1 MQLLSIYH
9 CHHRKNVS
17 HDLKWIVLTNMGLK
31 IKLVNMAQQDRWSAS
46 FEVSALL
53 ETYTGWGKSEEGNS
67 SMQNPPAQPLPG
79 SR

>member
-9 CHHRKNVS
+9 CRHHKKVS
-17 HDLKWIVLTNMGLK
+17 HGLKWIVLTNMGSK

-53 ETYTGWGKSEEGNS
+53 ET
-67 SMQNPPAQPLPG
+67 
-79 SR
+79 